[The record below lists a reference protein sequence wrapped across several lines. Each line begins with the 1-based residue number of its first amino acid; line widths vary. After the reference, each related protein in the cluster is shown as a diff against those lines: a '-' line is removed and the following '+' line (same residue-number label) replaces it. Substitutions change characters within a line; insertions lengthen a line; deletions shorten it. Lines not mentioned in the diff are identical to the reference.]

1 MIRIGAGLLIGIIL
15 LSAGPALAQSPNEP
29 RSRAEK
35 SGFEETSRYSEVIE
49 FFAEL
54 RKNSSLIRAESF
66 GKSNEGRDLPLYVIS
81 DPPVS
86 TPREAGLLKKPIIF
100 VMANI
105 HGGEVEGKEAAQH
118 LARRLLFGDLK
129 ALTKKLTILI
139 APIYNAD
146 GNEKISMD
154 NRVAQYG
161 PIGGVGVRENAQRL
175 DLNRDYIKLD
185 SPEARGLVGLFNRW
199 DPHLTVDLHTTNG
212 SYHAYHLTY
221 SQPLNPNTDLRILD
235 FQRNTMMP
243 AIAGEM
249 LKKHSFRTYY
259 YGNFRNFANRPT
271 PGEKPVWEAFTHQP
285 RIGQNYGGLR
295 NRLTILSEA
304 YSYLSF
310 KRRVE
315 VTERFVEEILNFS
328 AANASQITRLLK
340 AADADTV
347 RTLSS
352 AKPVQ
357 FGVKF
362 KLAALPKPVNIL
374 VGDVEKVK
382 NPRSGKE
389 MTAMIEDTV
398 TPTLMED
405 LGMFEATQSARVPIA
420 YLFKPDKAVIEK
432 LQQHGITIEE
442 LTAELVTEVESF
454 QIEKVDKAGR
464 ALQGHNVVGISGSF
478 KTESVTFPSGTVLVK
493 TAQPL
498 GRLVFYLLEPES
510 DDSLTTWNFFD
521 QSLEAGKVFPV
532 YKLFKQRKIAGRILS
547 N

>member
-1 MIRIGAGLLIGIIL
+1 MIRIGAGLFIGIFL
-15 LSAGPALAQSPNEP
+15 LSAGQVYMQSPTEP
-29 RSRAEK
+29 RTRAEK

-49 FFAEL
+49 FFAQLE
-54 RKNSSLIRAESF
+54 KNSPLIRSETF

-86 TPREAGLLKKPIIF
+86 TPQEARLLKRPIIF

-105 HGGEVEGKEAAQH
+105 HGGEVEGKEATQH

-146 GNEKISMD
+146 GNEKISME
-154 NRVAQYG
+154 NRVAQNG

-185 SPEARGLVGLFNRW
+185 SPEARGLVGLFGRW
-199 DPHLTVDLHTTNG
+199 DPYLTVDLHTTNG

-221 SQPLNPNTDLRILD
+221 SQPLNPNTDQRILD

-243 AIAGEM
+243 VIAGQM
-249 LKKHSFRTYY
+249 LKKHNFRTYY
-259 YGNFRNFANRPT
+259 YGNFRNFANRLT

-285 RIGQNYGGLR
+285 RIGQNYIGLR

-328 AANASQITRLLK
+328 AANATQITRLLK

-352 AKPVQ
+352 NKPVQ
-357 FGVKF
+357 YGVKF
-362 KLAALPKPVNIL
+362 KIAALPKPVNIL

-398 TPTLMED
+398 TPVLMED
-405 LGMFEATQSARVPIA
+405 LGMFEATQSARVPIV

-432 LQQHGITIEE
+432 LQQHGITVEE
-442 LTAELVTEVESF
+442 LTSEVVAEVESF
-454 QIEKVDKAGR
+454 QIEKVEKANR
-464 ALQGHNVVGISGSF
+464 AFQGHNLVSISGSI
-478 KTESVTFPSGTVLVK
+478 KTETITFPPGTVIVR

-510 DDSLTTWNFFD
+510 DDGLTTWNFFD
-521 QSLEAGKVFPV
+521 PSLDAGKTFPV
-532 YKLFKQRKIAGRILS
+532 YKLNKKIKVPGRILP